1 MTYVFVVRTRAVPD
15 AKLEDNQIAT
25 ITPSDIPDLSLQP
38 FQPRNIHFHYRTFG
52 KSAPVNRSFQATWFN
67 WLHYDSTNDSV
78 RCFTCCKA
86 VKDGRA
92 VSTGVTEQAFLVK
105 GFTNRKD
112 GTRCFSRHESCDFH
126 KTVCVAA
133 LASTVDVGDMLSR
146 QAATEKQANHEYL
159 LKLLSIVRFLA

>member
-1 MTYVFVVRTRAVPD
+1 MRAVPG
-15 AKLEDNQIAT
+15 AKLQENQSAT
-25 ITPSDIPDLSLQP
+25 IKPSDIPDLSLQP
-38 FQPRNIHFHYRTFG
+38 FQQRNIHFPYRTFG
-52 KSAPVNRSFQATWFN
+52 KSPPVTRSFRATWFSRFN
-67 WLHYDSTNDSV
+67 WLHYDSTNYSV

-105 GFTNRKD
+105 GFTNWKD

-126 KTVCVAA
+126 KVCVAA

-146 QAATEKQANHEYL
+146 QAATEKQANREYL
-159 LKLLSIVRFLA
+159 LKLLLTVEISCLNH

>member
-1 MTYVFVVRTRAVPD
+1 M
-15 AKLEDNQIAT
+15 AT
-25 ITPSDIPDLSLQP
+25 IKPSDIPDLSLQP
-38 FQPRNIHFHYRTFG
+38 FQPRNIHFPYRTFG
-52 KSAPVNRSFQATWFN
+52 KSAPVNPSFQATWFSRFN

-105 GFTNRKD
+105 GFTNWKD

-126 KTVCVAA
+126 KACVAA

-146 QAATEKQANHEYL
+146 QAATEKQANREYL
-159 LKLLSIVRFLA
+159 LKLLSTVRFLA